1 MNDSHVAFSSYVI
14 YHLKALLHL
23 ASLFF
28 NEDLL
33 LSGLTSSL
41 YVYTRFFFALG
52 FKIFLMWACLKPH
65 TLTSPQCYILL
76 GNSCFER
83 GFNDRV
89 QSGFSPSNS
98 ASNFRKRSLF
108 FVWMCW
114 SRVATGQPLCQH
126 FCARWEKIGTRLH
139 FSTDCVRLTFNTNSY
154 WTHFCT
160 GKTSFL
166 HCQILFQTDTKK
178 SSYSLI
184 RYIKKQTILF
194 LVLARGMFSCD
205 ASMLR
210 GSPVPMQVN
219 ALS

>member
-1 MNDSHVAFSSYVI
+1 MLQLVIPETRHTERAPIHANITNAFFFLRTHLFSSKLPQMNDSHVAFSSYVI

-28 NEDLL
+28 FNEDLL

-41 YVYTRFFFALG
+41 YVYTRFSFALG

-139 FSTDCVRLTFNTNSY
+139 F
-154 WTHFCT
+154 
-160 GKTSFL
+160 
-166 HCQILFQTDTKK
+166 
-178 SSYSLI
+178 
-184 RYIKKQTILF
+184 
-194 LVLARGMFSCD
+194 FS
-205 ASMLR
+205 
-210 GSPVPMQVN
+210 
-219 ALS
+219 